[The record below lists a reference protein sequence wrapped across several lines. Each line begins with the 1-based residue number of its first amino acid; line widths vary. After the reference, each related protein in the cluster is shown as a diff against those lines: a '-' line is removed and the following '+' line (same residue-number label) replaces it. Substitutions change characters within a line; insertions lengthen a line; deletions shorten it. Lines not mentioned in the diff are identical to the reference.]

1 MTTPKRKEQE
11 LFLYFLFTEG
21 ERAHFQLN
29 HINPNGLLK
38 ISHLGTGV
46 PALLTKLITSKSY

>member
-1 MTTPKRKEQE
+1 M
-11 LFLYFLFTEG
+11 YFLFTEG